1 MEKLDSSEGIELS
14 NSIRTKIIENEN
26 LNLDITTLKKD
37 LNIALL
43 NKKNVKS
50 VSTDFTDKN
59 DDLLIIKTLQVII
72 VFILYLYYFIL
83 HYFILL
89 YITPLCYILILFFI
103 T

>member
-1 MEKLDSSEGIELS
+1 ML
-14 NSIRTKIIENEN
+14 NSIKTKIIENEN